1 MYTPLEIWRSSL
13 QMTEFIGFLA
23 AILTTV
29 SFVPQAVQILR
40 TRETGGISLVM
51 YILFTVGIVAW
62 LVYGVMIASL
72 PVILSNIV
80 TLALAGIILTLKA
93 RAVMT
98 ARRSAR
104 QPIVQGATAATSA
117 PIA

>member
-1 MYTPLEIWRSSL
+1 
-13 QMTEFIGFLA
+13 MTEFIGFLA

-51 YILFTVGIVAW
+51 YVLFTAGIAAW
-62 LVYGVMIASL
+62 LAYGIMIASV
-72 PVILSNIV
+72 PVVLANLVTIV
-80 TLALAGIILTLKA
+80 LAGTILTLKA
-93 RAVMT
+93 RAVFA
-98 ARRSAR
+98 ARRPVR
-104 QPIVQGATAATSA
+104 QPSVQGATEATSA

>member
-1 MYTPLEIWRSSL
+1 
-13 QMTEFIGFLA
+13 MTEFIGFLA

-29 SFVPQAVQILR
+29 SFVPQAVHILR

-51 YILFTVGIVAW
+51 YILFTTGIAAW
-62 LVYGVMIASL
+62 LAYGILIASL
-72 PVILSNIV
+72 PVILSNLVTIV
-80 TLALAGIILTLKA
+80 LAGTILTLKA
-93 RAVMT
+93 RAVLA
-98 ARRSAR
+98 ARRPVL

>member
-1 MYTPLEIWRSSL
+1 
-13 QMTEFIGFLA
+13 MTEFIGFLA

-29 SFVPQAVQILR
+29 SFVPQAVHILR

-51 YILFTVGIVAW
+51 YAMFTVGIVAW
-62 LVYGVMIASL
+62 LVYGLMIASL

-93 RAVMT
+93 RAVLA
-98 ARRSAR
+98 ARRPML
-104 QPIVQGATAATSA
+104 QPIVHGATAATSA